1 MIFSVTIL
9 GSNAAVPVI
18 DKFPSA
24 QILRFDNKYYLID
37 CGEGAQFQMLRY
49 NIPKQKIN
57 QIFISHLHG
66 DHVFGLIGLLT
77 SYHLAGREASLEIFA
92 PDGLEEII
100 KVQLRSTGKE
110 MLNYPIVFHVVD
122 TEIHQLIFEDSA
134 LSVYSIPLLHRVPTT
149 GYLFKEKQRLPNISK
164 ELVIKY
170 ELNPQQIKE
179 LKANKSIHTASGY
192 LLNPTEAIIKRYN
205 KRAYAYCSDTAY
217 NPAMLSIL
225 ENIDLLYHESTF
237 TTDDNDQALKAM
249 HSTAKDAASIAKAA
263 GVKQLL
269 LGHFSARYKNHHAL
283 LKEAVETFP
292 DTLIAN
298 EGDIFTI

>member
-1 MIFSVTIL
+1 MVFSVTIL
-9 GSNAAVPVI
+9 GSNAAVPVL
-18 DKFPSA
+18 DKFPSS

-77 SYHLAGREASLEIFA
+77 SYHLAGRETSLDIFA
-92 PDGLEEII
+92 PLGIEEII

-110 MLNYPIVFHVVD
+110 ILNYSIVFHIVD
-122 TEIHQLIFEDSA
+122 TEIHQLIFEDAA
-134 LSVYSIPLLHRVPTT
+134 LSVYSIPLIHRVPTT
-149 GYLFKEKQRLPNISK
+149 GYLFREKQRLPNISK
-164 ELVIKY
+164 ELVAEY
-170 ELNPQQIKE
+170 ELSPQQIKD
-179 LKANKSIHTASGY
+179 LKANKSIYTASGY
-192 LLNPTEAIIKRYN
+192 LLNPAEAIVKQYN
-205 KRAYAYCSDTAY
+205 KRSYAYCSDTAY
-217 NPAMLSIL
+217 NPAMISIL

-237 TTDDNDQALKAM
+237 TTDDNDQAIKAM
-249 HSTAKDAASIAKAA
+249 HSTARDAASIAKAA
-263 GVKQLL
+263 GVKHLL
-269 LGHFSARYKNHHAL
+269 LGHFSARYKNHQVL
-283 LKEAVETFP
+283 LKEAIETFP